1 MTTPQI
7 GDALFQCF
15 LSQTGF
21 ELFAASVVGKIFLYL
36 IFCVFGG
43 GEFPVAF
50 N

>member
-1 MTTPQI
+1 MSVP
-7 GDALFQCF
+7 ASFF
-15 LSQTGF
+15 LKLCSETGV
-21 ELFAASVVGKIFLYL
+21 ELFAASVVGKIILYL